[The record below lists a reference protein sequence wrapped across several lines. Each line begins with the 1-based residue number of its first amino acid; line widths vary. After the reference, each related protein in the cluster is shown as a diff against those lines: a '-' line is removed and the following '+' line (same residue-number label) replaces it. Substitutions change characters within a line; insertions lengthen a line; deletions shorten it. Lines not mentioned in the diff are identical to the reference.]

1 MVGHSEI
8 TVGIRL
14 RDKGTKRFK
23 PLQAK
28 WEARKEFE
36 AFFTTKKEGMGLG
49 LSISRTI
56 VEAHGGRLWATANS
70 AHGTTFRF
78 SLPVAAGA
86 AA

>member
-1 MVGHSEI
+1 MVSNSEI
-8 TVGIRL
+8 AVGIRL
-14 RDKGTKRFK
+14 RDNGTKRFK
-23 PLQAK
+23 LLQAK

-56 VEAHGGRLWATANS
+56 VEAHGGRLGATANS
-70 AHGTTFRF
+70 AHGGTFRF
-78 SLPVAAGA
+78 SMPVDAGA